1 MDLRE
6 KEEIALPGGCS
17 PTRSN
22 PACTMLV
29 LDSFSDCVRTNQ
41 YTGIPRFTLLMWGH
55 MKKGGKQKPHK
66 LRLLTQGLLNRL
78 TSQLDLGCTTG

>member
-22 PACTMLV
+22 HGPACTMLV
-29 LDSFSDCVRTNQ
+29 LDSFSDCVRTNI
-41 YTGIPRFTLLMWGH
+41 YTGFSKSSYCLASQVCLKCGVADPHFFTY
-55 MKKGGKQKPHK
+55 KIFDRP
-66 LRLLTQGLLNRL
+66 N
-78 TSQLDLGCTTG
+78 